1 MLFEEMPL
9 RCPSVS
15 RIEAK
20 IRVLTDYLEN
30 AQTKEDAIKAVNKYF
45 KIQNEVNTDFTII
58 SINFTLNTQDPKIKK
73 YNDTIDEIS
82 PIVNNYFKK
91 FEEAMVKSK
100 FRRDLENKF
109 GKLLFVQIENGF
121 KCFDEKII
129 PLLQEE
135 NKLVSDYQALLA
147 SAKIEYKG
155 ETLNLSQIGKYMSDK
170 DPEVRVE
177 SAKLYYGFLSE
188 HDEEIGTIYDKLVK
202 LRDKMAKEL
211 GYSNYIEFGYLRLGR
226 VDYNAQMV
234 AGYREQIKRDVV
246 PVVYK
251 LRKNQA
257 KRLGYKNPI
266 FLDYNLFFED
276 GNAKPAGD
284 TKYLVDCAQQMY
296 NEMGTESGEFF
307 KFMVDNHLMD
317 LDAKAGKAG
326 GGYMTFIPRYKS
338 PFIFANSNGTS
349 SDVDTLTH
357 EVGHAFQGYLC
368 RNVKIPNYQM
378 PTLEACEI
386 DSMSMEFFAYPWM
399 NLFFKDG
406 ADKYRFAHLD
416 GAISFLPY
424 GAEVDEFQH
433 FVYEHP
439 ELTHKERCAK
449 WAELE
454 KVYRPW
460 LNFKGFA
467 YLENGCW
474 WVRQSH
480 IFASPFYY
488 IDYTLAQ
495 VLALQ
500 FKCEMDKNRERAW
513 KKYIKL
519 LKMGGKYPFLTLVEK
534 DHLRNP
540 FVDGNVKKV
549 IKPQVKI
556 LNEFEKEFSAK

>member
-100 FRRDLENKF
+100 FRQDLENKF

-155 ETLNLSQIGKYMSDK
+155 EILNLSQIGKYMSDK

-177 SAKLYYGFLSE
+177 SAKLYYGFLSA

-317 LDAKAGKAG
+317 FDAKAGKAG

-460 LNFKGFA
+460 LNFKGFE
-467 YLENGCW
+467 YLENGGW

>member
-9 RCPSVS
+9 RKPNVN

-20 IRVLTDYLEN
+20 IRVLTDFLEN
-30 AQTKEDAIKAVNKYF
+30 AQSKEDAIKAVNKYF

-58 SINFTLNTQDPKIKK
+58 SVNFTLNTQDPKIKK
-73 YNDTIDEIS
+73 LNDLVDEIS
-82 PIVNNYFKK
+82 PIVSNYFKK

-100 FRRDLENKF
+100 YREDLEKKF

-129 PLLQEE
+129 PYLQEE

-170 DPEVRVE
+170 DHDVRVE
-177 SAKLYYGFLSE
+177 SAKLYYGFLSD
-188 HDEEIGTIYDKLVK
+188 HDDEIGAIYDKLVK

-211 GYSNYIEFGYLRLGR
+211 GYENYTEFGYLRLGR
-226 VDYNAQMV
+226 VDYNAKMV

-246 PVVYK
+246 PVVHK

-257 KRLGYKNPI
+257 KRLGYKDPL

-284 TKYLVDCAQQMY
+284 TAYLVECAQKMY
-296 NEMGTESGEFF
+296 DEMSPESGSFF

-368 RNVKIPNYQM
+368 RNIKVPSYQM

-399 NLFFKDG
+399 HLFFKDA
-406 ADKYRFAHLD
+406 ADKYCFAHLD

-439 ELTHKERCAK
+439 EIEHKERCAK

-460 LNFKGFA
+460 MNFEGFDF
-467 YLENGCW
+467 LKNGGM

-480 IFASPFYY
+480 IFANPFYY

-513 KKYIKL
+513 KKYVKL

-534 DHLRNP
+534 DSLRNP
-540 FVDGNVKKV
+540 FIDGNVIKV
-549 IKPQVKI
+549 IKPQIKI
-556 LNEFEKEFSAK
+556 LNKFEKEFSEK

>member
-9 RCPSVS
+9 RCPSIS

-100 FRRDLENKF
+100 FRQDLENKF

-147 SAKIEYKG
+147 SAKIEYKS

-170 DPEVRVE
+170 DPEVRFE

-284 TKYLVDCAQQMY
+284 TGYLVDCAQKMY

-386 DSMSMEFFAYPWM
+386 DSMSMEFFAHPWM

-460 LNFKGFA
+460 LNFKGFD
-467 YLENGCW
+467 YLENGGW

-500 FKCEMDKNRERAW
+500 FKCEMDKNREHAW

>member
-1 MLFEEMPL
+1 MLFEKMPL
-9 RCPSVS
+9 RCPNVS

-100 FRRDLENKF
+100 FRQDLENKF

-147 SAKIEYKG
+147 SAKIEYKD

-226 VDYNAQMV
+226 VDYNSQMV

-284 TKYLVDCAQQMY
+284 TNYLVDCAQKMY
-296 NEMGTESGEFF
+296 NEMGAESGEFF

-460 LNFKGFA
+460 LNFKGFE
-467 YLENGCW
+467 YLENGGW

-556 LNEFEKEFSAK
+556 LNEFEKEFSAE

>member
-100 FRRDLENKF
+100 FRQDLENKF

-135 NKLVSDYQALLA
+135 NKIVSDYQALLA

-266 FLDYNLFFED
+266 FLDYKLFFED

-296 NEMGTESGEFF
+296 NEMSTESGEFF

-460 LNFKGFA
+460 LNFKGFE
-467 YLENGCW
+467 YLENGGW

>member
-100 FRRDLENKF
+100 FRQDLENKF

-226 VDYNAQMV
+226 VDYNAEMV

-284 TKYLVDCAQQMY
+284 TSYLVDCAQKMY
-296 NEMGTESGEFF
+296 NEMGTESGVFF

-460 LNFKGFA
+460 LNFKGFE
-467 YLENGCW
+467 YLENGGW

-556 LNEFEKEFSAK
+556 LNEFEKEFSVK

>member
-100 FRRDLENKF
+100 FRQGLENKF

-188 HDEEIGTIYDKLVK
+188 HDEEIGTTYDKLVK

-467 YLENGCW
+467 YLENGGW

-556 LNEFEKEFSAK
+556 LNEFEKEFSTK

>member
-1 MLFEEMPL
+1 MLFEDMPL
-9 RCPSVS
+9 RCPNVN

-100 FRRDLENKF
+100 FRQDLENKF

-170 DPEVRVE
+170 DPEVRAE

-284 TKYLVDCAQQMY
+284 TNYLVDCAQKMY

-460 LNFKGFA
+460 LNFKGFE
-467 YLENGCW
+467 YLENGGW

>member
-9 RCPSVS
+9 RCPNVN

-100 FRRDLENKF
+100 FSQDLENKF

-129 PLLQEE
+129 TLLQEE

-226 VDYNAQMV
+226 VDYNAEMV

-284 TKYLVDCAQQMY
+284 TNYLVDCAQKMY

-460 LNFKGFA
+460 LNFKGFE
-467 YLENGCW
+467 YLENGGW

>member
-100 FRRDLENKF
+100 FRQDLENKF

-266 FLDYNLFFED
+266 FLDYNLFFEE

-284 TKYLVDCAQQMY
+284 TSYLVDCAQKMY

-317 LDAKAGKAG
+317 LDARAGKAG

-406 ADKYRFAHLD
+406 ADKYRFTHLD

-460 LNFKGFA
+460 LNFKGFE
-467 YLENGCW
+467 YLENGGW

>member
-100 FRRDLENKF
+100 FRQDLENKF
-109 GKLLFVQIENGF
+109 GKLLFVLIENGF

-284 TKYLVDCAQQMY
+284 TGYLVDCAQKMY

-460 LNFKGFA
+460 LNFKGFE
-467 YLENGCW
+467 YLENGGW

>member
-9 RCPSVS
+9 RCPNVN

-100 FRRDLENKF
+100 FRQDLEYKF

-226 VDYNAQMV
+226 VDYNAEMV

-284 TKYLVDCAQQMY
+284 TNYLVDCAQKMY

-399 NLFFKDG
+399 DLFFKDG

-460 LNFKGFA
+460 LNFKGFE
-467 YLENGCW
+467 YLENGGW

>member
-9 RCPSVS
+9 RCPNVN

-100 FRRDLENKF
+100 FRQDLENKF

-170 DPEVRVE
+170 DPEVRVA

-226 VDYNAQMV
+226 VDYNAEMV

-284 TKYLVDCAQQMY
+284 TNYLVDCAQKMY

-460 LNFKGFA
+460 LNFKGFE
-467 YLENGCW
+467 YLENGGW

-549 IKPQVKI
+549 IKPQVRI

>member
-100 FRRDLENKF
+100 FRQDLENKF

-439 ELTHKERCAK
+439 ELTHQERCAK

-460 LNFKGFA
+460 LNFKGFE
-467 YLENGCW
+467 YLENGGW

>member
-9 RCPSVS
+9 RCPNVN

-100 FRRDLENKF
+100 FRQDLENKF

-155 ETLNLSQIGKYMSDK
+155 ETLNLSRIGKYMSDK

-188 HDEEIGTIYDKLVK
+188 HDEEIGSIYDKLVK
-202 LRDKMAKEL
+202 LRDKMAREL

-226 VDYNAQMV
+226 VDYNAEMV

-284 TKYLVDCAQQMY
+284 TNYLVDCAQKMY

-460 LNFKGFA
+460 LNFKGFE
-467 YLENGCW
+467 YLENGGW

>member
-1 MLFEEMPL
+1 MLFEDMPL
-9 RCPSVS
+9 RCPNVN

-100 FRRDLENKF
+100 FRQDLENKF

-170 DPEVRVE
+170 DPEVRAE

-284 TKYLVDCAQQMY
+284 TNYLVDCAQKMY

-317 LDAKAGKAG
+317 LDARAGKAG

-460 LNFKGFA
+460 LNFKGFD
-467 YLENGCW
+467 YLENGGW

-540 FVDGNVKKV
+540 FIDGNVKKV